1 MPLLRDRK
9 IISIYRKEG
18 HGNILS
24 SSNTELGR
32 RQRAPCNQPGRFVT
46 GFTA

>member
-1 MPLLRDRK
+1 MPLLKDRK
-9 IISIYRKEG
+9 LMSVHRKGG

-32 RQRAPCNQPGRFVT
+32 RQRAPRDQPGRFVT
-46 GFTA
+46 RFTA